1 VVPKEVMTL
10 QACNHPNIIKFHD
23 SCESPDKHFII
34 MEYFGDSVDLF
45 QFIDDHPNM
54 EEPLARIIFRQ
65 LAEAIAYCHH
75 NRIAHRNIKEENVL
89 INQSLQLRLIDF
101 GSATFLEKAGDKEF
115 KLFFG
120 TLEYASPE
128 VLSGNNSYIFD

>member
-1 VVPKEVMTL
+1 MET
-10 QACNHPNIIKFHD
+10 A
-23 SCESPDKHFII
+23 DKHFIV

-45 QFIDDHPNM
+45 QFIDDHPQM
-54 EEPLARIIFRQ
+54 EEPLARIIFKQ

-75 NRIAHRNIKEENVL
+75 NKITHRDIKEENVL
-89 INQSLQLRLIDF
+89 INKDLRLRLIDF
-101 GSATFLEKAGDKEF
+101 GSATFLENADDEF

-128 VLSGNNSYIFD
+128 VLSGKPPPACI